1 MNFLAHCLIATRA
14 APQADDAAMV
24 AGGFLGDFI
33 KGPLPEEMPLA
44 LALGVRLHRRIDAYS
59 NQHPGI
65 RTSSRRFPAELRRIA
80 PILVDVLCDHL
91 LSSRWEEFHT
101 ASLPGFT
108 THIYDVVASHHE
120 WLTDSG
126 HRFLTYARERDLL
139 ASYADWEVVLG
150 ALRSITRRLGRNE
163 LNPLL
168 ERAVPALLADLEAD
182 FACYFPDI
190 IDHARFWVAGEQV
203 PGC

>member
-14 APQADDAAMV
+14 AHRTEDAALV

-33 KGPLPEEMPLA
+33 KGPLPQEMPRG

-91 LSSRWEEFHT
+91 LSSRWEEFHA

-108 THIYDVVASHHE
+108 THIYDVVASHEE
-120 WLTDSG
+120 WLTDNG
-126 HRFLTYARERDLL
+126 HRFLAYARERDLL

-182 FACYFPDI
+182 FVSYFPDI
-190 IDHARFWVAGEQV
+190 IDHARFWVAGERE
-203 PGC
+203 PDC